1 MPKRII
7 IVPIAL
13 LLCLGCGSDEEPKY
27 TEEELAQIPQ
37 PVREGLPRPSGGFVL
52 AVGQETITTGDIS
65 GPLMQRLTPVAQQ
78 NSFDDFVEQ
87 AMPAVAMTLR
97 DKVADILL
105 YQQAKRAAPEE
116 IDEQLDK
123 AVESE
128 MRRFIVSFG
137 GDYAKAETFL
147 KNYYGMGWK
156 EFRDYQR
163 RMILSS
169 SYLHGQLAQEKPVTY
184 SEIRQYY
191 DLHSEQYRK
200 DATITIRLI
209 DINTEQVKT
218 DPNTSGREAASQL
231 ADEIIKKLEGGED
244 FGLLAMQYSH
254 GYRASEGGLW
264 QPLKPQSLAQPY
276 DVLAAKAEQMAVG
289 EIAGPIETKGH
300 IFIMKL
306 EEKEA
311 GSVIPFEDVQDEIAQ
326 KITIERKRKAF
337 DEVMNKVMAEAAI
350 SGLDTFA
357 MFCLEEIYTQANRRL

>member
-13 LLCLGCGSDEEPKY
+13 LLFIGCTKEEGPRY

-37 PVREGLPRPSGGFVL
+37 PVRQGLPRPSGGFVL
-52 AVGQETITTGDIS
+52 AVGQETITADDIS
-65 GPLMQRLTPVAQQ
+65 GPLIQRLTPVAQQ
-78 NSFDDFVEQ
+78 NSFDDFVDQ

-97 DKVADILL
+97 DKIADILL
-105 YQQAKRAAPEE
+105 YQQAKNAAPEE

-137 GDYAKAETFL
+137 GDYAKAEAFL

-156 EFRDYQR
+156 EFRDYQCR
-163 RMILSS
+163 IILSS
-169 SYLHGQLAQEKPVTY
+169 SYLHGKLAEEKPVTY

-209 DINTEQVKT
+209 DIDVTKVTADANT
-218 DPNTSGREAASQL
+218 PRNEAAAKLAAELMEQL
-231 ADEIIKKLEGGED
+231 DSGED
-244 FGLLAMQYSH
+244 FGALATQYSN
-254 GYRASEGGLW
+254 GYRAPAGGLW
-264 QPLKPQSLAQPY
+264 QPVKPQSLAQPY
-276 DVLAAKAEQMAVG
+276 DVLATKAEQMTVG
-289 EIAGPIETKGH
+289 EIAGPVEAKGH

-306 EEKEA
+306 EGKEA
-311 GSVIPFEDVQDEIAQ
+311 GSVVPFEDVQDEIAQ
-326 KITIERKRKAF
+326 RITMERKSKAF
-337 DEVMNKVMAEAAI
+337 DKVMDKVLSDAAI
-350 SGLDTFA
+350 GGLDEFA
-357 MFCLEEIYTQANRRL
+357 MFCLEEIYTEANKQL